1 MIKVKSMKKRYLVLQ
16 DGTAFEGYAFGA
28 DSENIGELVFT
39 TNMVGYIETLTDP
52 CYYGQIVMQTFP
64 MVGNYGIIE
73 SDFIGQPKLHG
84 YVVREWCEAPSNFRC
99 EYDLDTFL
107 KNNGIPGIYGVDTRE
122 ITNIIRD
129 GGTVN
134 AKICD
139 ELPVSYD
146 DIKEYKIVSA
156 VENTGSTE
164 KSEFV
169 PAGDCKKHIAIVDL
183 GSTKNMEQALM
194 EKGYKV
200 TLLPYDFKASDVEAD
215 GVIISEGPGCP
226 CANAEIT
233 AQIKELMGKVPMFG
247 IGLGHQLMALSQGAE
262 TEKLTYGHHGSNQ
275 PVKIVGTPHTL
286 ITTQNHGYVVKR
298 ESVKEGVIS
307 HLNGNDG
314 TVEGIEYTDMKAFSV
329 QFEPN
334 DALIEK
340 FLKMME
346 E

>member
-1 MIKVKSMKKRYLVLQ
+1 MKKRYLVLQ
-16 DGTAFEGYAFGA
+16 DGTVFEGYAFGA

-139 ELPVSYD
+139 ELPDCYD
-146 DIKEYKIVSA
+146 DIKDYKIVSA

-164 KSEFV
+164 VSEFV
-169 PAGDCKKHIAIVDL
+169 PEGDCAKHIAIVDL

-200 TLLPYDFKASDVEAD
+200 TLLPYNFKASDVKAD
-215 GVIISEGPGCP
+215 GVIVSEGPGCP
-226 CANAEIT
+226 CDNAEIT
-233 AQIKELMGKVPMFG
+233 AQIKELMGKLPVFG

-262 TEKLTYGHHGSNQ
+262 AEKLTYGHHGSNQ
-275 PVKIVGTPHTL
+275 PVKIVGTPRTL
-286 ITTQNHGYVVKR
+286 ITTQNHGYVVKK
-298 ESVKEGVIS
+298 ESVKEGIIS
-307 HLNGNDG
+307 HLNCNDG
-314 TVEGIEYTDMKAFSV
+314 TVEGIEYTDKKAFSV
-329 QFEPN
+329 QFEPD
-334 DALIEK
+334 DALIGK

>member
-1 MIKVKSMKKRYLVLQ
+1 MKKRYLVLQ

-28 DSENIGELVFT
+28 DAENIGELVFS

-73 SDFIGQPKLHG
+73 SDFIGQPRLQG

-107 KNNGIPGIYGVDTRE
+107 KNNGIPGVYGVDTRE

-139 ELPVSYD
+139 EIPADLD
-146 DIKEYKIVSA
+146 EIKNFKIVSA
-156 VENTGSTE
+156 VENTGSKE

-169 PAGDCKKHIAIVDL
+169 PAEGYKKHVAVVDL
-183 GSTKNMEQALM
+183 GSTKNMEQTLM

-200 TLLPYDFKASDVEAD
+200 TLLPYDFKAADVDAD
-215 GVIISEGPGCP
+215 GVILSEGPGCP
-226 CANAEIT
+226 AANEGIIAEVK
-233 AQIKELMGKVPMFG
+233 ALMGRLPVFG
-247 IGLGHQLMALSQGAE
+247 IGLGHQIMALAMGAS
-262 TEKLTYGHHGSNQ
+262 TEKLAYGHHGSNQ
-275 PVKIVGTPHTL
+275 PSKVVGTARTL
-286 ITTQNHGYVVKR
+286 ITVQNHNYAVNKD
-298 ESVKEGVIS
+298 SVKEGVIS

-314 TVEGIEYTDMKAFSV
+314 TVEGIEYADKKAFSV
-329 QFEPN
+329 QFEPD